1 MAEAA
6 PAAAA
11 APAPAVKA
19 PVRKPRAVA
28 RATPRYDLLRYAA
41 PRYEPRYDPME
52 RGPHAFLRQYGSY
65 DSQEY

>member
-1 MAEAA
+1 MASA

-28 RATPRYDLLRYAA
+28 RATLVDLLRYAA